1 MIPRSGAKC
10 RRANISV
17 NPRVPRIDQWPGLG
31 IAGQIATGHL
41 AGQFALAELFDD
53 RTTYA
58 LHLPEE
64 NVFSGDGTHLMD
76 DGVTGEIAFGVG
88 GTIAELTRELN
99 ITWFVDQVVVDRVT
113 RLYWPENNSPLASG

>member
-1 MIPRSGAKC
+1 MIPSGGAKR

-17 NPRVPRIDQWPGLG
+17 DPRVPRIDQWPGLG

-41 AGQFALAELFDD
+41 AGQFVFAELFDD

-64 NVFSGDGTHLMD
+64 NVFSEDGTQVMD

-88 GTIAELTRELN
+88 GMIDDLTRELN
-99 ITWFVDQVVVDRVT
+99 ITWFVDQVVIDRVT
-113 RLYWPENNSPLASG
+113 RLYWPENDSPHAAS